1 MKTKS
6 NKIFLPIGIFAV
18 ALLFAVSTSFDAED
32 IRSNIN
38 SAIKGGNAQQLSPY
52 LNSTVEM
59 NVLGNEGYF
68 SKLQAT
74 SILSDF
80 FKNNSPKNFEV
91 KQGGSNTENTKFS
104 IGNYTASTGI
114 FKIYYVVKKENSTEL
129 IHKFTIEKK

>member
-1 MKTKS
+1 MKAK
-6 NKIFLPIGIFAV
+6 NNIIFLIGFFTITTLVIVF
-18 ALLFAVSTSFDAED
+18 TSFDAED
-32 IRSNIN
+32 IRTNIN
-38 SAIKGGNAQQLSPY
+38 YAIKNGNAQQLSPY

-68 SKLQAT
+68 SKAQAT

-80 FKNNSPKNFEV
+80 FKNNPPKNFEV

-104 IGNYTASTGI
+104 IGNYNTNAGT
-114 FKIYYVVKKENSTEL
+114 FKIYYVVKKENNTEL